1 MAEPDQ
7 PPRPLAETDQ
17 LTLSLGDGEPVVP
30 ADAAAQRP
38 RSTGK
43 PRRFRPMEPLI
54 GDGPFD
60 DPAYRFEP
68 WWPGT
73 RILVGV
79 ADGMVRLDARH
90 LADPLTA
97 FPELRDI
104 AGLLPSP
111 GPHVLDGALL
121 VLDGDGRPDSDLLRE
136 RLSWPEVR
144 DGTPAFVA
152 SDLLM
157 AGGVDVTGLPFRAR
171 LERLTG
177 LLSEADWCMVARGYE
192 GDGMAVAAALESMGL
207 TAMSARHLESRYH
220 PGPSRG
226 AWLRLPLRPAAP
238 PTRPPSLALIQ
249 RLGL

>member
-7 PPRPLAETDQ
+7 PQHPLADADQ
-17 LTLSLGDGEPVVP
+17 LTLSLGDPQPGGPGG
-30 ADAAAQRP
+30 ATTARG
-38 RSTGK
+38 RSKGK
-43 PRRFRPMEPLI
+43 PRRFRPMEPLT

-60 DPAYRFEP
+60 DPTYRFEP

-73 RILVGV
+73 RVLLTV
-79 ADGMVRLDARH
+79 ADGTVRLDARH

-97 FPELRDI
+97 FPELREI
-104 AGLLPSP
+104 AGLLPMP

-121 VLDGDGRPDSDLLRE
+121 VLDADGRPDSDLLRE

-171 LERLTG
+171 LERLIG
-177 LLSEADWCMVARGYE
+177 LLHEADWCMVARGYE

-226 AWLRLPLRPAAP
+226 AWLRLPLQPAAP
-238 PTRPPSLALIQ
+238 PARPPSLALIQ

>member
-1 MAEPDQ
+1 VAQPDEPPDPLTEPDQ
-7 PPRPLAETDQ
+7 
-17 LTLSLGDGEPVVP
+17 LSLHLGDAEPAPPVGATSQARVP
-30 ADAAAQRP
+30 P
-38 RSTGK
+38 GK
-43 PRRFRPMEPLI
+43 LRRFRPMEPLT

-60 DPAYRFEP
+60 DPTYRFEP

-73 RILVGV
+73 RILVTVVGE
-79 ADGMVRLDARH
+79 AVRLEARH
-90 LADPLTA
+90 LVDPLAA
-97 FPELRDI
+97 FPELREI
-104 AGLLPSP
+104 ARLLPAT

-121 VLDGDGRPDSDLLRE
+121 VLDADGRPDSDLLRE

-157 AGGVDVTGLPFRAR
+157 AAGTDVTGMPFRAR
-171 LERLTG
+171 LERLTD
-177 LLSEADWCMVARGYE
+177 LLHEADWCMVARGYE

-207 TAMSARHLESRYH
+207 TAMSARHLASRYH

-238 PTRPPSLALIQ
+238 PARPPSLALIQ

>member
-7 PPRPLAETDQ
+7 PPHPLAEADQ
-17 LTLSLGDGEPVVP
+17 LTLSLGDSEPVV
-30 ADAAAQRP
+30 AAETGSRRRP
-38 RSTGK
+38 SRGRR
-43 PRRFRPMEPLI
+43 RRFRPMEPLT

-60 DPAYRFEP
+60 DPTYRFEP

-73 RILVGV
+73 RVLISV
-79 ADGMVRLDARH
+79 ADGNVQLEARH

-104 AGLLPSP
+104 AGLLPMP

-121 VLDGDGRPDSDLLRE
+121 VLDADGRPDSDLLRE

-157 AGGVDVTGLPFRAR
+157 AGGVDVTGLPFRTRLAR
-171 LERLTG
+171 LTE
-177 LLSEADWCMVARGYE
+177 LLHEADWCMVARGYE

-226 AWLRLPLRPAAP
+226 AWLRLPLRPATA

>member
-1 MAEPDQ
+1 MAGPDQPPHPLAEPDQ
-7 PPRPLAETDQ
+7 LTLRLGDTEPATPGAAPRPT
-17 LTLSLGDGEPVVP
+17 G
-30 ADAAAQRP
+30 AA
-38 RSTGK
+38 GK

-60 DPAYRFEP
+60 DPSYRFEP

-73 RILVGV
+73 RILISV
-79 ADGMVRLDARH
+79 AGGSVRLEARH
-90 LADPLTA
+90 LADPMTA

-104 AGLLPSP
+104 AGLLPAG

-121 VLDGDGRPDSDLLRE
+121 VLDADGRPDSDLLRE

-152 SDLLM
+152 SDVLM
-157 AGGVDVTGLPFRAR
+157 TAGADITGLPFRAR
-171 LERLTG
+171 LERLTDM
-177 LLSEADWCMVARGYE
+177 LREADWCMVARGYV

-207 TAMSARHLESRYH
+207 TAMSARHLDSRYH
-220 PGPSRG
+220 AGPSRG
-226 AWLRLPLRPAAP
+226 AWLRLPLQPADP
-238 PTRPPSLALIQ
+238 PAHPPSLALIQ

>member
-1 MAEPDQ
+1 MAGPDQPPHPLAEPDQ
-7 PPRPLAETDQ
+7 
-17 LTLSLGDGEPVVP
+17 LTLRLGDAEP
-30 ADAAAQRP
+30 AAAEGITPQRP
-38 RSTGK
+38 SSPGK
-43 PRRFRPMEPLI
+43 LRRFRPMEPLT

-60 DPAYRFEP
+60 DPTYRFEP

-73 RILVGV
+73 RVLVTV
-79 ADGMVRLDARH
+79 AGGIVRLDARH

-104 AGLLPSP
+104 AGLLPP
-111 GPHVLDGALL
+111 DGPHVLDGALL
-121 VLDGDGRPDSDLLRE
+121 VLDADGRPDSDLLRE

-157 AGGVDVTGLPFRAR
+157 AGGADITGLPFRAR
-171 LERLTG
+171 LVRLTG
-177 LLSEADWCMVARGYE
+177 LLREADWCMVARGFE

-238 PTRPPSLALIQ
+238 PARPPSLALIQ

>member
-1 MAEPDQ
+1 MIS
-7 PPRPLAETDQ
+7 DQ
-17 LTLSLGDGEPVVP
+17 LTLHLGEPEPVIP
-30 ADAAAQRP
+30 LETTAPRRRP
-38 RSTGK
+38 SRRA
-43 PRRFRPMEPLI
+43 RRFRPMEPLM

-73 RILVGV
+73 RILVTV
-79 ADGMVRLDARH
+79 ADGTVRLEARH

-97 FPELRDI
+97 FPELRGI
-104 AGLLPSP
+104 AGLLPP

-121 VLDGDGRPDSDLLRE
+121 VLDDDGRPDSDLLRE

-157 AGGVDVTGLPFRAR
+157 ASGEDVTGLPFRAR
-171 LERLTG
+171 LARLTG
-177 LLSEADWCMVARGYE
+177 LLQEADWCMVARGYE
-192 GDGMAVAAALESMGL
+192 ADGLAVATALESMGL

-220 PGPSRG
+220 AGASRG
-226 AWLRLPLRPAAP
+226 AWLRLPLEPATP
-238 PTRPPSLALIQ
+238 PARRPSLALIQ